1 MMTLKLDEYSRQI
14 HTEDDAIRLLLQ
26 NPSLDLQSLNLVDA
40 TQFNYSNKLLY
51 TGVTLENNKQLDIT
65 PEQYHKEN
73 SDIWTMPDEYANID
87 IAEYLLNLCK
97 TDAELQRVGQELIM
111 YQERDMF
118 NLLKFLHYLV
128 TTLRKNN
135 IVWGVGRG
143 SSVSSYVLFL
153 LGVHKIDSLYFDLD
167 INEFL
172 R

>member
-1 MMTLKLDEYSRQI
+1 MTLKLDEYSRQI
-14 HTEDDAIRLLLQ
+14 HTEDDAIRLLLK
-26 NPSLDLQSLNLVDA
+26 NPSLDLNSLNLVD
-40 TQFNYSNKLLY
+40 TKQFNNANKLLY
-51 TGVTLENNKQLDIT
+51 TGITLQTNKQLDIT
-65 PEQYHKEN
+65 PQQYHKEN

-111 YQERDMF
+111 YQERNMF
-118 NLLKFLHYLV
+118 NLLKFLHYFV
-128 TTLRKNN
+128 TILREKN

-153 LGVHKIDSLYFDLD
+153 LGVHKIDSLYYDLD